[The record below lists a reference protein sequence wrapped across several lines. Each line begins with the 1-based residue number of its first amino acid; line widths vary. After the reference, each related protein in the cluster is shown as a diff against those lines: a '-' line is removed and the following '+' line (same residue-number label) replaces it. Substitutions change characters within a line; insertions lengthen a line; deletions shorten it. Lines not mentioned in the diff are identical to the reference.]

1 MTAMIKMVVVLSMFC
16 AMSGFVLSYLKT
28 STAAQIESQV
38 LTFVQQPA
46 IVTVYPYAD
55 NDPIAER
62 KAFEL
67 EGKQVMVFPYKQG
80 GKLVGVAIENSSAGY
95 GGDLGI
101 MVGFNLENNSLIGI
115 GVTTTK
121 ETPGIGSRITD
132 SFFTNKFVGVDS
144 ATVAPS
150 SDGGTIDTLAGATI
164 SSAATIAAV
173 QKASKEYLALKDTL
187 IAEFN

>member
-1 MTAMIKMVVVLSMFC
+1 MAAMIKMVVVLSLFC

-38 LTFVQQPA
+38 LTFVQEPA
-46 IVTVYPYAD
+46 IKTVYPYAE
-55 NDPIAER
+55 NNPVEER
-62 KAFEL
+62 KAFDV
-67 EGKQVMVFPYKQG
+67 EGKKVMVFPYKQG

-95 GGDLGI
+95 GGEVGI
-101 MVGFNLENNSLIGI
+101 MVGFNVENNSLIGI
-115 GVTTTK
+115 GITTTK

-132 SFFTNKFVGVDS
+132 SFFTDKFVGIDS

-173 QKASKEYLALKDTL
+173 QKASKEYAALKDT
-187 IAEFN
+187 IMAEFN